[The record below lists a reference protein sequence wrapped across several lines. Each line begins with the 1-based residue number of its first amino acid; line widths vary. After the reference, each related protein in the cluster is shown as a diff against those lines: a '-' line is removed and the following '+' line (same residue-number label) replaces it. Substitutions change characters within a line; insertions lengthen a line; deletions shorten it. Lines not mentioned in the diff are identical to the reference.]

1 MKKCRVLLVDDHPMW
16 RFGMIALLEMEPDMQ
31 VVGEAGDGE
40 EGVRLAVELQPD
52 LVLMDIVMPGIDG
65 VEATR
70 QIVRACPNTAI
81 LIMTMLDDDSV
92 FDAMR
97 AGARGY
103 QCKVALRADIL
114 RAVRAV
120 VEGEAIFS
128 PGAARRLLN
137 HFNTGQSEEPERFP
151 SLTPRE
157 RQILDLLALGLTNQE
172 IAEQVALSAKTI
184 RNRVSI
190 IFSKLQVNSRAEAII
205 RARKVGIGV

>member
-137 HFNTGQSEEPERFP
+137 HFNTGQREEPERFP
-151 SLTPRE
+151 GLTPRE